1 MESVNR
7 VPEELESLLSQ
18 RIQELYESKL
28 NLRVSKIS
36 YQRFED
42 KLVIVMENT
51 VTRSE
56 QMLNE
61 ANQQEL
67 AQQVRNVLNQI
78 LLPQVKALVE
88 EIVQVQIVDFLT
100 DTSLVTGRT
109 GAIAIWEDLPK
120 PSSKPTRA
128 NSEVENAIGT
138 DESG

>member
-1 MESVNR
+1 MESVNQA
-7 VPEELESLLSQ
+7 PEELESRLSP

-28 NLRVSKIS
+28 NLRPSKIS

-88 EIVQVQIVDFLT
+88 EIVQVQVVDFLT
-100 DTSLVTGRT
+100 DTSLDTGRT
-109 GAIAIWEDLPK
+109 GAIAIWETP
-120 PSSKPTRA
+120 PESSARQTRA
-128 NSEVENAIGT
+128 NPEAKDVTGA
-138 DESG
+138 DESN